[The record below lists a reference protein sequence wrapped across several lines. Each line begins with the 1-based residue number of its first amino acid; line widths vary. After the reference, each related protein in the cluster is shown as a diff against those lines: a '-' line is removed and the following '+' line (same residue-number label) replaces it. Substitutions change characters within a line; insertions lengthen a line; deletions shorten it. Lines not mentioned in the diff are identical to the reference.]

1 LNTDFT
7 TKLFRAYHLIY
18 YSDAQAV
25 VHWLIVENIKLYF
38 LSFYANGIN
47 IFAARKSLLF
57 ENDS

>member
-25 VHWLIVENIKLYF
+25 VHWLIVENIKNYI
-38 LSFYANGIN
+38 FY
-47 IFAARKSLLF
+47 LF
-57 ENDS
+57 MQTKLTFCGPQESTF